1 MSSMVNTDFQFCH
14 LVFMGFFRGVLGMD
28 LGDIFVICG
37 VSMIMTKLCTTMCF
51 EIIVSSKTLLQH
63 CLYKTQFMIMKT

>member
-1 MSSMVNTDFQFCH
+1 MVTTEFQFCH
-14 LVFMGFFRGVLGMD
+14 LGGFRGFFFWGGVLGGLGMD
-28 LGDIFVICG
+28 LGGIFVICG

-63 CLYKTQFMIMKT
+63 CS